1 MKIKE
6 LDSAYAYLLGVVT
19 EENDGNLKVDVS
31 TGGDGAVVLSL
42 IAELIIRIGELNNQ
56 PSGAVIEM
64 LAEMIKRV
72 EGVDGESVNVK
83 YYVEQERK

>member
-19 EENDGNLKVDVS
+19 EGNDGNLKVDVS
-31 TGGDGAVVLSL
+31 TGGDGAVVMSL
-42 IAELIIRIGELNNQ
+42 IAELIIQIGELNNQ

-72 EGVDGESVNVK
+72 EDVDGKSVNVK
-83 YYVEQERK
+83 YYVE

>member
-19 EENDGNLKVDVS
+19 EENGNLKVDVS
-31 TGGDGAVVLSL
+31 TGGDNAVVMSL
-42 IAELIIRIGELNNQ
+42 IAELIIRIGEVNNQ

-64 LAEMIKRV
+64 LVEMIKRV
-72 EGVDGESVNVK
+72 ESVDGKSVNVK
-83 YYVEQERK
+83 YYVERERR